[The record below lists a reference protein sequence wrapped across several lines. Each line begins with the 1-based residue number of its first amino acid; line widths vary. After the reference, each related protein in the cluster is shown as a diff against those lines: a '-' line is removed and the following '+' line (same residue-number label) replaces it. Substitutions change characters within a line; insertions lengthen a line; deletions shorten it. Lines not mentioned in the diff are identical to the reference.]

1 MTMQPFE
8 THALLARSPA
18 IFGGLD
24 AIAVRYGDGL
34 ALVGRVLLAWLF
46 LASAWGGLG
55 NMAGFATYLAN
66 LNVPN
71 PTVFAWAAV
80 LAEFAFGLCI
90 LFGVAGRYAAL
101 VGIGYVIVAT
111 LLAHRYWEYPA
122 AQQGNQYNHF
132 LKNLAVIGGL
142 LLVFVTGPGRFSLDQ
157 WMRKQGR

>member
-1 MTMQPFE
+1 MQPID
-8 THALLARSPA
+8 THELLTPSPA

-24 AIAVRYGDGL
+24 NFAVRYGDGF

-55 NMAGFATYLAN
+55 NIAGFAGYLTN
-66 LNVPN
+66 LNVPS
-71 PTVFAWAAV
+71 PLFFAWAAI
-80 LAEFAFGLCI
+80 LAELAFGLCL
-90 LFGVAGRYAAL
+90 LFGVAGRYAAV

-111 LLAHRYWEYPA
+111 LLAHRYWDYPA

-142 LLVFVTGPGRFSLDQ
+142 LLVFVTGPGRFSVDR